1 MKFFLISDNIDTQ
14 IGMRLSGI
22 DGVVLHTKAEI
33 LPVIEEIRKKKD
45 IGILLVTQKISE
57 LIPEE
62 LDNLRRSR
70 TLPIVTVIPDRH
82 GSTRSKDFIT
92 RYVQEA
98 IGVKLK

>member
-14 IGMRLSGI
+14 TGMKLAGI
-22 DGVVLHTKAEI
+22 DGIVLHTREEI
-33 LPVIEEIRKKKD
+33 LPAIDEIRKKKD

-57 LIPEE
+57 IIPEE
-62 LDNLRRSR
+62 LDIIRRSR
-70 TLPIVTVIPDRH
+70 MLPIVTIIPDRH

-98 IGVKLK
+98 IGVNLK